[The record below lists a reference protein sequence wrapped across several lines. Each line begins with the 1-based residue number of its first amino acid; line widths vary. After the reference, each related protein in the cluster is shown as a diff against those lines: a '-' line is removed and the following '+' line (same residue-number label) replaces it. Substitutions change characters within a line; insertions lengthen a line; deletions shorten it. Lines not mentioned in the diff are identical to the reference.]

1 MEHPNPYE
9 SPKRFES
16 ASDGAVPPPATGYS
30 PEYDQAFRTSVVV
43 AAASGVLSALVLDN
57 GVTGR
62 AFFVAILCHMA
73 MTSLIMARRPSS
85 PTAFDLWLVRWGLI
99 PLGLLIATVGTWAVT
114 VLKAK

>member
-9 SPKRFES
+9 SPKSVDS
-16 ASDGAVPPPATGYS
+16 ASDVAAPPTEAGYS
-30 PEYDQAFRTSVVV
+30 PEYNRAFRTSAIV

-62 AFFVAILCHMA
+62 AFFVALLCHMA
-73 MTSLIMARRPSS
+73 MTSLIMARRPLS